1 MKSLQYIFAGF
12 FGVLVIAVAVYGA
25 VRLAP
30 GVLNRFASPTPS
42 PVASPSPTPTPVPSS
57 PTVPYTPAKTYT
69 PTGTVKG
76 ASTRVVTTSTT
87 TTHLTLTLVKT
98 SDCAS
103 SYMTE
108 IKDIT
113 GPLTIKYSL
122 KDGYSANVT
131 AWKSNGE
138 EVIPQTQISG
148 SGTLKT
154 ISGLDYLKL
163 QTQPA
168 NCSNT
173 SDTWLTLTAER

>member
-12 FGVLVIAVAVYGA
+12 FGVLVVAAALYGT

-30 GVLNRFASPTPS
+30 KFMNRFASPSPAPS
-42 PVASPSPTPTPVPSS
+42 VSPTPSPTPK
-57 PTVPYTPAKTYT
+57 PYVPAKTYS
-69 PTGTVKG
+69 PKGSVKG
-76 ASTRVVTTSTT
+76 VTTTMTT
-87 TTHLTLTLVKT
+87 TTTSHLTLTLVKT
-98 SDCAS
+98 SDCNQ

-108 IKDIT
+108 VRDIT
-113 GPLTIKYSL
+113 GPLALKYVL

-131 AWKSNGE
+131 AWKQNGE
-138 EVIPQTQISG
+138 EVVAQTQISS

-154 ISGLDYLKL
+154 ISGLTYLKV

-168 NCSNT
+168 SCSST